1 MIRYLILF
9 NPMCHLLQLTD
20 IPGPQIR
27 ETHFSRARNNKTGI
41 IHQDVSVSKAPYS
54 HHQLQA
60 SLNLNTVDITSEL
73 QRAHWGRASFDV
85 FQCPGDLLH
94 FCSFTVVLGD
104 KRSGPL
110 GPCVGPGDVAGSLV
124 MVL

>member
-1 MIRYLILF
+1 M
-9 NPMCHLLQLTD
+9 
-20 IPGPQIR
+20 
-27 ETHFSRARNNKTGI
+27 
-41 IHQDVSVSKAPYS
+41 SKALYS
-54 HHQLQA
+54 QHQLQA
-60 SLNLNTVDITSEL
+60 SLHISTVDITSEI

-85 FQCPGDLLH
+85 CQCPGDLLH

-110 GPCVGPGDVAGSLV
+110 GPCVGPGDSAGSLV